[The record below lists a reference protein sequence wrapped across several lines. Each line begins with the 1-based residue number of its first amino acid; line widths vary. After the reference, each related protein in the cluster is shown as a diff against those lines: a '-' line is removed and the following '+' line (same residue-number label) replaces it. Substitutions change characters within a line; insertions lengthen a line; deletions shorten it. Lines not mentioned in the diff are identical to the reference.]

1 MADDGHVEVRD
12 IETEKQ
18 DLLISHFRGQPAGFA
33 RFGRAGYLMPQ
44 SFRAHAQ
51 ALRAMTTR
59 PDDAWVVTFPRSG
72 TTWTQEMV
80 WLIKND
86 LDYETA
92 LQIPLQNR
100 YLFLEYFSI
109 ISGIEI
115 EIGDPDKDFIDKLK
129 VPAYK
134 ISEDV
139 PSPRF
144 IKTHLALSLLPPRL
158 LDTCKVVY
166 VARDPRDV
174 VVSYY
179 HFTQLIKHLHF
190 VEDFKSFWKLFMAG
204 LVTWAPSFPHLKEA
218 WAQRKHPNML
228 FLFYE
233 DMKKDMPS
241 TLRRVSAFFGKE
253 YSAEQLAALCEHLD
267 IKNFKNNESTNPAWM
282 KADSPLTFGGRE
294 EFVRKGEVGGW
305 RNYMDAEMQAEAAR
319 WIQDNLADTDLR
331 FPS

>member
-18 DLLISHFRGQPAGFA
+18 DLLISHFR
-33 RFGRAGYLMPQ
+33 
-44 SFRAHAQ
+44 
-51 ALRAMTTR
+51 
-59 PDDAWVVTFPRSG
+59 G

>member
-1 MADDGHVEVRD
+1 M
-12 IETEKQ
+12 TE
-18 DLLISHFRGQPAGFA
+18 
-33 RFGRAGYLMPQ
+33 
-44 SFRAHAQ
+44 
-51 ALRAMTTR
+51 
-59 PDDAWVVTFPRSG
+59 RSG
-72 TTWTQEMV
+72 E
-80 WLIKND
+80 ND
-86 LDYETA
+86 CDSK
-92 LQIPLQNR
+92 
-100 YLFLEYFSI
+100 FFSF
-109 ISGIEI
+109 ISGKGL
-115 EIGDPDKDFIDKLK
+115 EIGDFDKDFIDDLM
-129 VPAYK
+129 VPAYQS
-134 ISEDV
+134 SEDV

-174 VVSYY
+174 AVSYY
-179 HFTQLIKHLHF
+179 HHNQLFKPVDF
-190 VEDFKSFWKLFMAG
+190 VGDFKSFWKLFMEG
-204 LVTWAPSFPHLKEA
+204 LLLSAPFFPHLKEA

-241 TLRRVSAFFGKE
+241 TLRRVSSFFGKE

-267 IKNFKNNESTNPAWM
+267 IKNFKNNESINPAWM

-294 EFVRKGEVGGW
+294 EFVRKGKVGGW
-305 RNYMDAEMQAEAAR
+305 RDYMDAEMQAEAAR